1 MLVKTVLLV
10 FIACSIC
17 AVQSAPAPASD
28 KSKFCLNPNQYN
40 GSNPSNYPG
49 YTCDG
54 FLGADAKMNAIDWS
68 SDSAIQAACANTE
81 VYSGHTRASVMN
93 GMAAGSNPCCADL
106 KSACYSDPTTTA
118 APTTA
123 AATTTAPDKSDIS
136 NLDIENS
143 AARGR
148 VLWTLLWLC
157 IYVAVFP

>member
-81 VYSGHTRASVMN
+81 VYSGNTRAGWMN
-93 GMAAGSNPCCADL
+93 WLAAGSNPCCADL
-106 KSACYSDPTTTA
+106 KSACY
-118 APTTA
+118 
-123 AATTTAPDKSDIS
+123 SDIS